1 MSKSKSKQEEA
12 LAFLDDL
19 DSFTPPDAPAATTG
33 DTVAP
38 AQAGPGGEAEVLAF
52 IDEITQKS
60 AEPTPRSSAH
70 LVERPASRTGTP
82 TVRKSTERVR
92 LGVGAGG
99 GTSLLRTPSSQSL
112 RKDAAATTAAAPETV
127 TNASSS
133 SSGGWGLGWGNV
145 WSSASSVIQQAK
157 SAVDEQVKYLPK
169 NEQARKWGE
178 GMIEYAKTAQ
188 LDKLGQDFKRVGLST
203 LTDILNVVAPPISEH
218 EVIQVWLSHDM
229 QGYEGI
235 ESLVYRALARI
246 MEQVEGGDLIVNR
259 GNESRPKETADIPRD
274 LGAVEGFE
282 AAVKLAQAN
291 LDELMKTNTKATTAS
306 AKPESSVQTPTT
318 YSHLYLRIQPF
329 LTSFAFPASSQ
340 VTSEGESA
348 PEPAQQLQ
356 FLIYLCDPSHKLTQ
370 STVTQCVPGDWL
382 AEGMWEKY
390 EWVEDLMA
398 EALRVG
404 VEVIGQEYV
413 VKRMGWGSA
422 ETAKA
427 KATEAESESKTDNV
441 VGEPGELVEKP
452 KLGGGDVTTCVN
464 E

>member
-19 DSFTPPDAPAATTG
+19 DSFTPADAPASTNTAT
-33 DTVAP
+33 P
-38 AQAGPGGEAEVLAF
+38 AQGGGTGGGEGEAEVLAF

-60 AEPTPRSSAH
+60 AEPTPRSSH
-70 LVERPASRTGTP
+70 LDRPASRSGTP
-82 TVRKSTERVR
+82 TVRKPTERVR
-92 LGVGAGG
+92 LGGGAT
-99 GTSLLRTPSSQSL
+99 TSLLRTPSSSSL
-112 RKDAAATTAAAPETV
+112 RKDASATAPTSTATAPD
-127 TNASSS
+127 SGSG
-133 SSGGWGLGWGNV
+133 GGWGWGTV
-145 WSSASSVIQQAK
+145 WSSASAAIQQAK

-229 QGYEGI
+229 KGYEGI

-259 GNESRPKETADIPRD
+259 GDESRPKESVDTARD
-274 LGAVEGFE
+274 LNAVEGFE
-282 AAVKLAQAN
+282 AASKLAQAN
-291 LDELMKTNTKATTAS
+291 LDDLIKNNTKATES
-306 AKPESSVQTPTT
+306 KPESNVQTPTT
-318 YSHLYLRIQPF
+318 YSHIYLRIQPF
-329 LTSFAFPASSQ
+329 MNTYAFPVPSSS
-340 VTSEGESA
+340 TPDA
-348 PEPAQQLQ
+348 TPPKPRQQLQ
-356 FLIYLCDPSHKLTQ
+356 FLIHLSDPSHKLTH
-370 STVTQCVPGDWL
+370 STITQCVPGDWL

-413 VKRMGWGSA
+413 VKRMGWGMDASA
-422 ETAKA
+422 EQDSA
-427 KATEAESESKTDNV
+427 AESKADIA
-441 VGEPGELVEKP
+441 GEPGELVEKP
-452 KLGGGDVTTCVN
+452 KPGEET
-464 E
+464 

>member
-19 DSFTPPDAPAATTG
+19 DSFTPPDAPATT
-33 DTVAP
+33 DTTAP
-38 AQAGPGGEAEVLAF
+38 AQAGNAAGGGGEGEAEVLAF

-60 AEPTPRSSAH
+60 AEPTPRSSH
-70 LVERPASRTGTP
+70 LERPASRSGTP

-92 LGVGAGG
+92 LGGG
-99 GTSLLRTPSSQSL
+99 PTSLLRTPSSSSL
-112 RKDAAATTAAAPETV
+112 RKDASATPPPAAAATAE
-127 TNASSS
+127 SGGG
-133 SSGGWGLGWGNV
+133 GGWGWGTV
-145 WSSASSVIQQAK
+145 WSSASAAIQQAK

-229 QGYEGI
+229 KGYEGI

-259 GNESRPKETADIPRD
+259 GDESRPKESMDTVRD
-274 LGAVEGFE
+274 LNSVEGFQ
-282 AAVKLAQAN
+282 AASKLARAN
-291 LDELMKTNTKATTAS
+291 LDELIKNNAASTAS
-306 AKPESSVQTPTT
+306 KPESNVQTPTT
-318 YSHLYLRIQPF
+318 YSHIYLRIQPF
-329 LTSFAFPASSQ
+329 LTSFSFPASS
-340 VTSEGESA
+340 SA
-348 PEPAQQLQ
+348 SDEAPTTQQQLQ
-356 FLIYLCDPSHKLTQ
+356 FLIHLSDPSHKLTH

-413 VKRMGWGSA
+413 VKRMGWG
-422 ETAKA
+422 TD
-427 KATEAESESKTDNV
+427 ATNEVAAESKTDT

-452 KLGGGDVTTCVN
+452 KPG
-464 E
+464 EES

>member
-19 DSFTPPDAPAATTG
+19 DSFTPPDAPAPTDSAS
-33 DTVAP
+33 AP
-38 AQAGPGGEAEVLAF
+38 APGVGAGGGEGEAEVLAF

-60 AEPTPRSSAH
+60 AEPTPRSSH
-70 LVERPASRTGTP
+70 LERPASRSGTP

-92 LGVGAGG
+92 LGGG
-99 GTSLLRTPSSQSL
+99 TTSLLRTPSSSSL
-112 RKDAAATTAAAPETV
+112 RKEAAAPAPSSTAAAE
-127 TNASSS
+127 S
-133 SSGGWGLGWGNV
+133 SSGGGWGWGNV
-145 WSSASSVIQQAK
+145 WSSASAAIQQAK

-178 GMIEYAKTAQ
+178 GVIEYAKTAQ

-229 QGYEGI
+229 RGYEGI

-259 GNESRPKETADIPRD
+259 GDASRPKESADTARD
-274 LGAVEGFE
+274 LNAVEGFD
-282 AAVKLAQAN
+282 AASKLAQAN
-291 LDELMKTNTKATTAS
+291 LDDLIKNNVKAT
-306 AKPESSVQTPTT
+306 ESKSESNVQTPTT
-318 YSHLYLRIQPF
+318 YSHIYLRIQPF
-329 LTSFAFPASSQ
+329 FTSFAFPASS
-340 VTSEGESA
+340 SD
-348 PEPAQQLQ
+348 PEATPATQQQLQ
-356 FLIYLCDPSHKLTQ
+356 FLIHLSDPPHKLTH

-382 AEGMWEKY
+382 ADGMWEKY
-390 EWVEDLMA
+390 DWVEDLVA

-413 VKRMGWGSA
+413 VKRMGWGA
-422 ETAKA
+422 GKA
-427 KATEAESESKTDNV
+427 DGSDKPAANTESTTDV
-441 VGEPGELVEKP
+441 VGELGELVEKP
-452 KLGGGDVTTCVN
+452 KIDET
-464 E
+464 

>member
-1 MSKSKSKQEEA
+1 MSKSKQEEA

-19 DSFTPPDAPAATTG
+19 DAFTPDAPPTTDGSPAA
-33 DTVAP
+33 AP
-38 AQAGPGGEAEVLAF
+38 AAGAAGGEAEVLAF

-60 AEPTPRSSAH
+60 AEPTPRSSH
-70 LVERPASRTGTP
+70 LDRPASRTGTP

-92 LGVGAGG
+92 LGGGAPAAA
-99 GTSLLRTPSSQSL
+99 SLLRTSSSSSL
-112 RKDAAATTAAAPETV
+112 RKDAQTVPET
-127 TNASSS
+127 TSASA
-133 SSGGWGLGWGNV
+133 SSGGGWGWGTV
-145 WSSASSVIQQAK
+145 WSSASAAIQQAK

-229 QGYEGI
+229 RGYEGI

-259 GNESRPKETADIPRD
+259 GDESRPKEAVDSDTPRD
-274 LGAVEGFE
+274 LNAVDGYE
-282 AAVKLAQAN
+282 AAAKLAQAN
-291 LDELMKTNTKATTAS
+291 LDELIKNNTKAPPANPEAS
-306 AKPESSVQTPTT
+306 SSSNLQTPTT
-318 YSHLYLRIQPF
+318 YSHIYLRIQPF
-329 LTSFAFPASSQ
+329 LTSFPSLPASAS
-340 VTSEGESA
+340 TEDDAGPA
-348 PEPAQQLQ
+348 PTQHLQ
-356 FLIYLCDPSHKLTQ
+356 FLISLSDPSHKLTHG
-370 STVTQCVPGDWL
+370 TVTQCVPGDWL
-382 AEGMWEKY
+382 AAGMWERY

-413 VKRMGWGSA
+413 VRRMGWGADATKGSPAIKSEEEKNAGPA
-422 ETAKA
+422 E
-427 KATEAESESKTDNV
+427 EST

-452 KLGGGDVTTCVN
+452 KLGEET
-464 E
+464 